1 MKNSLY
7 NMVRWFLVSMGLE
20 IVTILAVVTWLVLF

>member
-7 NMVRWFLVSMGLE
+7 NTIKWFLISMGLE